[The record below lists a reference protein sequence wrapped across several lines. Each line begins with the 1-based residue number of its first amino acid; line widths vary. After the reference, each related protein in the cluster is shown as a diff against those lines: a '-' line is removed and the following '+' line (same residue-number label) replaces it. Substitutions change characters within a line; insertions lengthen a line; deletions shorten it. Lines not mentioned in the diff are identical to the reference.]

1 MSDLP
6 PRPATAPAGCPIP
19 AVVPPG
25 TPSPVRRKLR
35 PQVGLAI
42 GADNE
47 TVEVPTS
54 VVALATPSRL
64 GKRMTP
70 LGVDTD
76 QADGPSAGVL
86 ATPKNSERHG
96 ADGHARL
103 MMPRS
108 AHSIRQ
114 NVLLHARPADEGSDA
129 HEVAPQAP
137 PSAPGA
143 KARSGIAVNVL
154 ADEITGDPSSG
165 QAGVLATPR
174 NSERGCTR
182 VMMPR
187 STHSI
192 RNKVI
197 GARGTEETDIVP
209 DLLGQAANP
218 VRRNQVGPLGE
229 GAVRS
234 SASCLDSGPWLKGS
248 TQMMPLWQGNGV
260 QPPSPQAPA
269 PAVAD
274 AGPAYASGGDVQL
287 ATASSSTQGHSGH
300 SGYLQPATPATAPT
314 LAQRRG
320 TPRMP
325 LREDVD
331 ATRSC
336 WASGPFAT
344 PKNGDRRDTTG
355 SMQLNAPMWRG
366 SAEGSKVPGGV

>member
-6 PRPATAPAGCPIP
+6 PRPVTAPAGCPIP
-19 AVVPPG
+19 VVAPPG
-25 TPSPVRRKLR
+25 APSPLRRKLR
-35 PQVGLAI
+35 PQVGLTI
-42 GADNE
+42 GADSANIE
-47 TVEVPTS
+47 LPTS

-76 QADGPSAGVL
+76 QADSPSARIL

-108 AHSIRQ
+108 AHSMRQ
-114 NVLLHARPADEGSDA
+114 NVLHARPADEGSDA
-129 HEVAPQAP
+129 HEVAPP

-154 ADEITGDPSSG
+154 SDEITGDPSSG
-165 QAGVLATPR
+165 QAGVLATPK

-192 RNKVI
+192 RNNVI
-197 GARGTEETDIVP
+197 RARGTEETDIVP

-234 SASCLDSGPWLKGS
+234 AVSCWDSGPWLNGS
-248 TQMMPLWQGNGV
+248 TQVMPLWQGNGV

-269 PAVAD
+269 PAVAGSLPTD
-274 AGPAYASGGDVQL
+274 ALTGDAQM
-287 ATASSSTQGHSGH
+287 ATASSSTPGHP
-300 SGYLQPATPATAPT
+300 GYPQPATPATSST

-320 TPRMP
+320 TPRM
-325 LREDVD
+325 LLGEDVD
-331 ATRSC
+331 AARSC

-344 PKNGDRRDTTG
+344 PKNSDRRDTAG
-355 SMQLNAPMWRG
+355 SVQLNAPMWRG
-366 SAEGSKVPGGV
+366 SAAGSKVPGGVQPLVG